1 VRFVEVSLSPSIAL
15 WSDWSRRVVV
25 RCGTVDYVSVCH
37 TPDGRA
43 SEPAMNWFEQTFGFT
58 EQGPDHVRAHLR
70 LDGDTIT
77 STVNGARVGCGRLT
91 LPSLGEL
98 RASGGGDADDD
109 DAAPST
115 LVEVVGDVAALHRD
129 PANAGA
135 LFQAASQFNLL
146 EMVSPR
152 VTPDEGVGVYSY
164 DRTQGPACAIA
175 CGGGTVYRNYFAPV
189 AGGVGQ
195 TADRQIDALADLE
208 VALGAG
214 HWRMQNGYA
223 LATVEGL
230 RAINGQLAAA
240 DDEALDRLRGMLR
253 VGVQHA
259 VQVLGT
265 SHVVTQV
272 YGSALPV
279 AYGDPPAPL
288 WEPFARLVLDASYE
302 ATLRIA
308 HAEGIERVFLTQL
321 GGGVFGNAS
330 AWIEDAIV
338 RAVSMVP
345 GLDVRLVS
353 YGASQASAQRIVA
366 RCARPAR
373 AR

>member
-1 VRFVEVSLSPSIAL
+1 
-15 WSDWSRRVVV
+15 
-25 RCGTVDYVSVCH
+25 
-37 TPDGRA
+37 
-43 SEPAMNWFEQTFGFT
+43 MNWFEHTFGFT
-58 EQGPDHVRAHLR
+58 EQGPDHVRGLLR
-70 LDGDTIT
+70 LDGDVIV

-91 LPSLGEL
+91 LPSLAEL
-98 RASGGGDADDD
+98 RASAGSTSVGDAGV
-109 DAAPST
+109 APST

-129 PANAGA
+129 AANAGA

-152 VTPDEGVGVYSY
+152 VTPDEGVGIYSF

-189 AGGVGQ
+189 AGAVGQ

-208 VALGAG
+208 AELGAG

-223 LATVEGL
+223 LATTRGL
-230 RAINGQLAAA
+230 ETIGARLAASA
-240 DDEALDRLRGMLR
+240 SAELDRLRGRLR
-253 VGVQHA
+253 VGVQHD
-259 VQVLGT
+259 VQVLGAAHT
-265 SHVVTQV
+265 VTQV

-279 AYGDPPAPL
+279 AYGEPPAPL
-288 WEPFARLVLDASYE
+288 WEPLARLVLEASYE

-308 HAEGIERVFLTQL
+308 RAEGIDRVFLTQL

-338 RAVSMVP
+338 RAVRTVP
-345 GLDVRLVS
+345 SLDVRLVS
-353 YGASQASAQRIVA
+353 YGTSQASAQRIVEQL
-366 RCARPAR
+366 R
-373 AR
+373 A